1 MCTNYEPYLEAEFA
15 RKFGVA
21 LPPVDF
27 KRETYPGYI
36 APVVRNI
43 VRRNDET
50 PAGLECIPAR
60 FGLVPTWA
68 KPEDVERPTLKF
80 ATYNARVETIGQ
92 LPSFKHAW
100 RNRRFCLIPVQ
111 SFYEPCWETGRAVRW
126 KMALASGEPFALAG
140 LWERWQRDDKI
151 VDSFTMLTVNADDHA
166 VMKRMH
172 RPGDEKR
179 MPVLL
184 PAEDWA
190 HWLDATPE
198 LALKLCQQYP
208 AERMTAV
215 ATPAPKRVSA
225 KAATPSNQAKMI

>member
-21 LPPVDF
+21 LPPVEF
-27 KRETYPGYI
+27 KREAYPGYV

-43 VRRNDET
+43 IRRNDD
-50 PAGLECIPAR
+50 AADGLECIPAR

-68 KPEDVERPTLKF
+68 KAEDVERPTLRF

-111 SFYEPCWETGRAVRW
+111 SFYEPCWETGKAVRW

-151 VDSFTMLTVNADDHA
+151 VDSFTMLTVNADDHPI
-166 VMKRMH
+166 MRRMH

-179 MPVLL
+179 MPVILR
-184 PAEDWA
+184 PDDYDV
-190 HWLDATPE
+190 WLNANSDQAFIM
-198 LALKLCQQYP
+198 CQQFP
-208 AERMTAV
+208 ADQMTANAAPV
-215 ATPAPKRVSA
+215 KRIASPKPALQ
-225 KAATPSNQAKMI
+225 NQLL